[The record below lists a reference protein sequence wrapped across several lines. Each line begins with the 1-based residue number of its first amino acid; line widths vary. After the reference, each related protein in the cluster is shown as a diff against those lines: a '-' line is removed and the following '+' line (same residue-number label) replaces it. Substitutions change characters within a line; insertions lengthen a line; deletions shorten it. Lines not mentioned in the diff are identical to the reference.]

1 MHSRNQIARWCGC
14 ALIAAAVVPLSAQE
28 MPSRLQVSP
37 VAERTT
43 LRSQTAPL
51 RDVRIAPTNKQMI
64 EAAQNA
70 SFPEGVVPPI
80 AQVLGI
86 KRPKDPFGPRRVGS
100 VFPSNAIGQIAQWER
115 LADGSH
121 VTHIR
126 ITSVGAQGIRTKLR
140 LPAGITSGEIRVVA
154 KPGNVAET
162 VSLSVAQ
169 QGEIWTPYTEGET
182 QIVEIRTGQNV
193 AGIPIDVTDI
203 GHFETPIPFS
213 TIDLPATSAA
223 TGAGAAG
230 RCSPDVVCTSNNS
243 VLDVAIDERR
253 KSVAMM
259 NFASGGSLYLCTGT
273 LLNSPSQQNFFLTA
287 NHCIS
292 TQAEASSLSTVW
304 FRQAAT
310 CGIIASTGLQ
320 VAVSGGAQL
329 VFTNQ
334 FVDAT
339 LLRLNNPPP
348 SGAVYSAWNAS
359 PLAPNTPIVSIS
371 HPSGDYMKFATGRV
385 SSTIQNRPDG
395 LYRSSRF
402 EQEMYAVLFDRGITE
417 GGSSGSGLFV
427 LANGS
432 LQLRGT
438 LFGDTTTN
446 DADGLSCSNTTENAL
461 FGRFDY
467 LYPQIA
473 PLLNG
478 QNYPPDDFPNQ
489 PSGTGPELAIGATL
503 SGQLSYVGDIDVFR
517 IPVTQSG
524 TLFVK
529 SSGGYDLIGNLM
541 DANGTTLQTNDDNF
555 SGNNEFGVAWQ
566 VSPGNYYLAVAAW
579 DPAVVTST
587 PYTISASFTIATTN
601 HSAMWWAGS
610 AESGWGLNV
619 NQQGNAI
626 FGTLF
631 NYEAAGLGT
640 QNPALWLVA
649 SAARVGTTD
658 SFAGDLLRVVGP
670 AFNATPFTPI
680 TAVNSTRVGSF
691 RIDFSGSN
699 AATLTYDVSGAGT
712 GGTGVT
718 ITKNITRQEFAT
730 LPKCVFTG
738 GDRVF
743 DFNYQDLWWNPAE
756 SGWGINFTHQSETIF
771 ATLFTYQPGVG
782 NFNKGMWLTATMKEE
797 PLTTASTVDV
807 FQGDLLRVTG
817 SAFNASPFIP
827 LNAATNVT
835 RVGNMRV
842 EFKNGNSATLIYDVN
857 GVPVTKNIERQVF
870 DAFRSEC
877 EDP

>member
-1 MHSRNQIARWCGC
+1 MHSGNWFARWYGC
-14 ALIAAAVVPLSAQE
+14 AFIAAVLFSFSLWAQE
-28 MPSRLQVSP
+28 MPSRVHMAP
-37 VAERTT
+37 AVERTM
-43 LRSQTAPL
+43 LRSVSAPS
-51 RDVRIAPTNKQMI
+51 RDVRIAPTSKQML

-70 SFPEGVVPPI
+70 SFAEGIAPPLS
-80 AQVLGI
+80 QVLGFNRSKI
-86 KRPKDPFGPRRVGS
+86 PFRPRRVGS
-100 VFPSNAIGQIAQWER
+100 VFPSNTIGQMVQWER

-126 ITSVGAQGIRTKLR
+126 ITSVGAHGIRAKLQ
-140 LPAGITSGEIRVVA
+140 LPAGMTMGEIRVVA
-154 KPGNVAET
+154 NPGDVAET
-162 VSLSVAQ
+162 VALSATQ

-182 QIVEIRTGQNV
+182 QLVEIRALQNI
-193 AGIPIDVTDI
+193 AGSRIDVTDI
-203 GHFETPIPFS
+203 GHFDAPIPFS
-213 TIDLPATSAA
+213 TSESPATS
-223 TGAGAAG
+223 GAGTAG
-230 RCSPDVVCTSNNS
+230 RCSPDVVCTSNNAL
-243 VLDVAIDERR
+243 LDIAIDERR

-304 FRQAAT
+304 FRQSAT
-310 CGIIASTGLQ
+310 CGVVASTGLQ
-320 VAVSGGAQL
+320 VTVSGGAQL

-334 FVDAT
+334 FVDGT

-348 SGAVYSAWNAS
+348 SGAVYSGWNAS
-359 PLAPNTPIVSIS
+359 PLAPNTSIVSIS
-371 HPSGDYMKFATGRV
+371 HPSGDFMKFATGRV
-385 SSTIQNRPDG
+385 SSTIQDRPDG

-417 GGSSGSGLFV
+417 GGSSGSGLFTI
-427 LANGS
+427 AGSS

-438 LFGDTTTN
+438 LFGDTTTK
-446 DADGLSCSNTTENAL
+446 DPDGLSCSNTTENAL

-478 QNYPPDDFPNQ
+478 QSYPPDDFPNQ
-489 PSGTGPELAIGATL
+489 PSETGPALAIGATL

-555 SGNNEFGVAWQ
+555 SGNNEFGVAWL

-587 PYTISASFTIATTN
+587 PYTVSASFTTATTN

-619 NQQGNAI
+619 NQQGNTI

-649 SAARVGTTD
+649 SAARVGASD

-680 TAVNSTRVGSF
+680 TAANSTRVGSF
-691 RIDFSGSN
+691 RIDFTASN
-699 AATLTYDVSGAGT
+699 AATLTYDVNGAGT
-712 GGTGVT
+712 GGTGAT
-718 ITKNITRQEFAT
+718 IIKNLTRQAFAT

-771 ATLFTYQPGVG
+771 ATLFTYQAGAG
-782 NFNKGMWLTATMKEE
+782 NSNKGMWLTATMKEE
-797 PLTTASTVDV
+797 PPTAASTVDV

-817 SAFNASPFIP
+817 SAFNASPFIA
-827 LNAATNVT
+827 LDAATNVT

-842 EFKNGNSATLIYDVN
+842 EFKTGNSATLIYDVN
-857 GVPVTKNIERQVF
+857 GAPVTKSIERQVF